1 MRAGG
6 PVETCLNESDGVVSL
21 RADDVRSIKDIKT
34 LDAKQQPKVMHAVDA
49 FWDTAE
55 GRMAP
60 DPEPPRR
67 KKPGLLGQYLLAD
80 PRFDEEEP
88 AD

>member
-1 MRAGG
+1 
-6 PVETCLNESDGVVSL
+6 VSRRVL
-21 RADDVRSIKDIKT
+21 HT
-34 LDAKQQPKVMHAVDA
+34 VDA

-60 DPEPPRR
+60 ERSGKPK

-80 PRFDEEEP
+80 PRFDEETSGE
-88 AD
+88 D